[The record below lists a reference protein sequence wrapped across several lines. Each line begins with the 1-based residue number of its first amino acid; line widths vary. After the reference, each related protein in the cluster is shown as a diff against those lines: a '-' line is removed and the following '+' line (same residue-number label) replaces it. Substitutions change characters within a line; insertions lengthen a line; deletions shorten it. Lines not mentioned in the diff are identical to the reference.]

1 MRKYRVTFLWRHL
14 CAALFNLLASQSWLI
29 DWLLLSIFYLRRPR
43 NVSFMLLAKNRCSL
57 LLLNY
62 HFSSSFEIKML
73 AKCTRKN
80 GNTPPRVARCGIFSF
95 SPLQPSLFLEKQH
108 APRSD
113 WREFLPLSCQTC
125 EGFREAL
132 FWNSS
137 PVGLSFFLGIIFQK
151 AHVWPREWK
160 LTNVF
165 FVVQFYLWLKFSFL
179 EPFFVGGGEG
189 GLYDFVNKRK

>member
-1 MRKYRVTFLWRHL
+1 MLPP
-14 CAALFNLLASQSWLI
+14 ASYHYPH
-29 DWLLLSIFYLRRPR
+29 YL
-43 NVSFMLLAKNRCSL
+43 K
-57 LLLNY
+57 
-62 HFSSSFEIKML
+62 IKML

-125 EGFREAL
+125 EAFPEAL

-137 PVGLSFFLGIIFQK
+137 WHQSDSPFFSAWHFRKLIYDLENGSWQMYLLWLHFIFSLSFFL
-151 AHVWPREWK
+151 
-160 LTNVF
+160 
-165 FVVQFYLWLKFSFL
+165 
-179 EPFFVGGGEG
+179 VGGLGPWGCG
-189 GLYDFVNKRK
+189 GGGGVYDFVTKEHKI